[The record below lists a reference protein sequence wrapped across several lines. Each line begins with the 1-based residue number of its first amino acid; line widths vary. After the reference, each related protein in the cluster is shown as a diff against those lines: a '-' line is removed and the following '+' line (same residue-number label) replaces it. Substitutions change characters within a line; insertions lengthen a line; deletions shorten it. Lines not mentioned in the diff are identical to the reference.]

1 MKYKEVESGSG
12 TKETAHFDKETSE
25 IYQYEGRGFTNKRPS
40 GTRATFLKRKVLIM
54 HTHVDFH
61 KRQYDH
67 PKPVDNANPC
77 I

>member
-25 IYQYEGRGFTNKRPS
+25 IYQYEGRVLDKWE
-40 GTRATFLKRKVLIM
+40 TRRYEGHVTEKEGLDYAYM
-54 HTHVDFH
+54 HQFPQ
-61 KRQYDH
+61 K
-67 PKPVDNANPC
+67 A